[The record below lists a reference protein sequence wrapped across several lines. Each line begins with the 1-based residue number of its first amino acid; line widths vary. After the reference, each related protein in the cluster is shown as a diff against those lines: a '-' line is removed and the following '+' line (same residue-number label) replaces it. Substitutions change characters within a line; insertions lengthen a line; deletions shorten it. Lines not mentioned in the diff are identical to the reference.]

1 MLTTYHSL
9 NNALATQLTNA
20 ACDYAAQQGL
30 NICVWILDHAG
41 HPLAF
46 QRMPG
51 APLHSIQIAQDKA
64 YTAVSFGFATHL
76 WQQRVQDKPA
86 LRDAL
91 SQQPRLL
98 MFGGGFPLLV
108 DKECIGAV
116 GISGAS
122 EQQDIECAEH
132 ALRFFEDAIQPYR

>member
-1 MLTTYHSL
+1 MLTTHQSL
-9 NNALATQLTNA
+9 NNTLAAQLTTA
-20 ACDYAAQQGL
+20 ACDYAAQQDL

-76 WQQRVQDKPA
+76 WQQRLQDKPA
-86 LRDAL
+86 LKDAL

-98 MFGGGFPLLV
+98 MFGGGFPLLM
-108 DKECIGAV
+108 DKARVGAV

-122 EQQDIECAEH
+122 EQQDIECAEQV
-132 ALRFFEDAIQPYR
+132 LRVFEDVLPQQA

>member
-1 MLTTYHSL
+1 MLTTHHSL
-9 NNALATQLTNA
+9 NNTLATQLTNA

-76 WQQRVQDKPA
+76 WQQRLPHLNNRSRSTPNFSTEVPSSGKMA
-86 LRDAL
+86 RGDASL
-91 SQQPRLL
+91 
-98 MFGGGFPLLV
+98 
-108 DKECIGAV
+108 
-116 GISGAS
+116 IS
-122 EQQDIECAEH
+122 CAGSVK
-132 ALRFFEDAIQPYR
+132 